1 MSTAVSMRWLTSPTQ
16 VTEAMAVEL
25 ATVWR
30 EVSNAGGAVGF
41 PQVPV
46 DAGTVRAATQ
56 EVLAALSEDERLLWV
71 TAADGSLAAWLVLAR
86 NPQPIFR
93 HWATLRRVQT
103 SLAARGT
110 GVGSAL
116 LAEAARCAREL
127 GLDHLHLYVRAGQ
140 GLEPFYLRHG
150 YREIGRWP
158 HALHLGNGER
168 RDEVLM
174 FLQL

>member
-1 MSTAVSMRWLTSPTQ
+1 MSSDLSLRWLTSPDE
-16 VTEAMAVEL
+16 VTPAMATEL

-46 DAGTVRAATQ
+46 DEATVAA
-56 EVLAALSEDERLLWV
+56 AADAVVGALTPDERLLWV
-71 TAADGSLAAWLVLAR
+71 TAPDGSLAGWLVLAR

-93 HWATLRRVQT
+93 HWATLRRVQS
-103 SLAARGT
+103 SLGSRGT
-110 GVGSAL
+110 GVGSVL
-116 LAEAARCAREL
+116 LTEAARCAREL
-127 GLDHLHLYVRAGQ
+127 GLAHLHLYVRAGQ

-158 HALHLGNGER
+158 HALHLGDGDF

-174 FLQL
+174 FLEL

>member
-1 MSTAVSMRWLTSPTQ
+1 MSSDLSLRWLTAPTDVSP
-16 VTEAMAVEL
+16 AMAAEL

-41 PQVPV
+41 PQIPV
-46 DAGTVRAATQ
+46 DEQTVTTAT
-56 EVLAALSEDERLLWV
+56 EAVVAALTPDERLLWV
-71 TAADGSLAAWLVLAR
+71 TALDGSLAGWLVLAR

-103 SLAARGT
+103 SLTSRGS
-110 GVGSAL
+110 GVGSVL
-116 LAEAARCAREL
+116 LTEAARCARAL
-127 GLDHLHLYVRAGQ
+127 GLAHLHLYVRAGQ

-158 HALHLGNGER
+158 HALRIGDDDY

-174 FLQL
+174 FLEL